1 MDYAQFLDRWM
12 NGWTEESSTKHPS
25 LWLISSL
32 SGKGGGKKVAFLGV
46 FPQKLFLSSYVTTYL
61 AREKKIF
68 NGNHINKVQQE
79 EEPKVMVKIFTKT

>member
-1 MDYAQFLDRWM
+1 M

-61 AREKKIF
+61 AREKKFLMATIS
-68 NGNHINKVQQE
+68 
-79 EEPKVMVKIFTKT
+79 TKFSRKRNQR